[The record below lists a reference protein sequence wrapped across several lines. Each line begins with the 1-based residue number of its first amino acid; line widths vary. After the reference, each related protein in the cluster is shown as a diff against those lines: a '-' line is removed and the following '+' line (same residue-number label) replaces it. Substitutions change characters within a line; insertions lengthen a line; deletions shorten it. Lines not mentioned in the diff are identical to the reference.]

1 MVLNISSRER
11 KIFEILLGNPDGITV
26 KEIAKELEVSA
37 RTIHRDLK
45 NTEEITNLYNL
56 KLEKKSGVG
65 LRLVGMEQDRKQLRQ
80 ALTNVTVIDFTPEER
95 QSIILATLLEMKEPI
110 KLFTLSA
117 ELKVTEATISHDLDQ
132 LEKEIAAY
140 RLIIIR
146 KRGYGVEIA
155 GEEANKRA
163 ALSDLI
169 SKHIDPFEFVTLIK
183 DNIQKNAQD
192 QFSAISNRLLGLVNP
207 EHLIVIRQ
215 RVEQAR
221 EELPYELADS
231 ALIGLVVHLALAI
244 ERLQKGDTIQFDQA
258 QLKQM
263 EGTKEYRIAEKMI
276 RDLESPLGMDIP
288 DDEIGY
294 ITMHLMGA
302 KLRFDSNYIHMYPD
316 EDIVFLANQLIRS
329 VSSHINVPL
338 MNNKQLLN
346 DLVAHL
352 KPSIYRLKQGMTI
365 KNPMIQEIK
374 QDYDELFHMIAT
386 AVEDTFP
393 NMEFPDDEI
402 GYLVLH
408 FAAALLNNE
417 KAVDLQALVI
427 CSSGIGTSKML
438 ATKLVQR
445 IPEIK
450 HVENASI
457 FDLNKLDVEAYHVI
471 VSTIPLKEF
480 DHGYLLIS
488 PMLTQSEIHQV
499 KKEIKKRKLTVRLN
513 RKEQP
518 VFTDSSNFIVRMEAL
533 QNYSRTTLNLL
544 DSFRVY
550 DVTDNL
556 TMDSVLR
563 LACKTLAEKK
573 IIRNEE
579 IVFKKLQLREQIS
592 GLGIPAT
599 SIALYHTRSNAIHK
613 PTFSIYKLTYPL
625 TIRGMDG
632 NQMKMDTVIVML
644 APEIIHQEVLEI
656 LSFLSSLIIQDQT
669 SISLYESGD
678 ETRIKQYLSEQLEQF
693 LHEKDLI

>member
-1 MVLNISSRER
+1 MNISNRER
-11 KIFEILLGNPDGITV
+11 KILEILLGNPEGITV
-26 KEIAKELEVSA
+26 KDIAKELEVSA

-45 NTEEITNLYNL
+45 NTEDITNHYNL
-56 KLEKKSGVG
+56 ILEKKSGVG
-65 LRLVGMEQDRKQLRQ
+65 LRLVGMEQDRKQFLS
-80 ALTNVTVIDFTPEER
+80 ALANVTVFDFTPEER

-110 KLFTLSA
+110 KLFTLST

-132 LEKEIAAY
+132 LEKEIASY
-140 RLIIIR
+140 RLILIR

-155 GEEANKRA
+155 GDEANKRA
-163 ALSDLI
+163 ALSSLI
-169 SKHIDPFEFVTLIK
+169 SKHIDPFEFVSLIK
-183 DNIQKNAQD
+183 DNIQKKSQD

-244 ERLQKGDTIQFDQA
+244 ERLQKGDSIQFDQA
-258 QLKQM
+258 QLMQM
-263 EGTKEYRIAEKMI
+263 EGTKEYRVAEKMI
-276 RDLESPLGMDIP
+276 RDIEGPLGMAIP

-302 KLRFDSNYIHMYPD
+302 KLRSDSNYIDMYPD
-316 EDIVFLANQLIRS
+316 EDIVFSANQLIRS
-329 VSSHINVPL
+329 VSKQINVPQ

-352 KPSIYRLKQGMTI
+352 KPAIYRLKQGMTI
-365 KNPMIQEIK
+365 KNPLIREIK
-374 QDYDELFHMIAT
+374 QDYDELFHMIT
-386 AVEDTFP
+386 AAVRDTFP

-457 FDLNKLDVEAYHVI
+457 FDLNKLNVEAYDVI

-480 DHGYLLIS
+480 DHDYLLIS
-488 PMLTQSEIHQV
+488 PMLTQNEIHQV
-499 KKEIKKRKLTVRLN
+499 KKEIKKRKLTVHMN
-513 RKEQP
+513 YKEP
-518 VFTDSSNFIVRMEAL
+518 RVTTDSSNFTVRMEAL
-533 QNYSRTTLNLL
+533 QNYSRATLDLL
-544 DSFRVY
+544 DSFQVY

-556 TMDSVLR
+556 TIDSVLR
-563 LACKTLAEKK
+563 LVCKTLAENK
-573 IIRNEE
+573 IIQSAK

-613 PTFSIYKLTYPL
+613 PTFSIYKLNHPL
-625 TIRGMDG
+625 AIRGMDN
-632 NQMKMDTVIVML
+632 NQMEMDTVIVML
-644 APEIIHQEVLEI
+644 APEITHQEVLEI

-669 SISLYESGD
+669 SISLFESGD
-678 ETRIKQYLSEQLEQF
+678 EPKIKQYLSEQLELF
-693 LHEKDLI
+693 IHEKELI

>member
-1 MVLNISSRER
+1 M
-11 KIFEILLGNPDGITV
+11 KKPDGITV
-26 KEIAKELEVSA
+26 KNIAKELEVSA

-45 NTEEITNLYNL
+45 NTEDITNHYNL

-65 LRLVGMEQDRKQLRQ
+65 LRLSGTEQGRNQLRQ
-80 ALTNVTVIDFTPEER
+80 ALTNITVIDFTPEER
-95 QSIILATLLEMKEPI
+95 QSIILASLLEMKEPI

-132 LEKEIAAY
+132 LEKEIASY
-140 RLIIIR
+140 RLVLIR

-155 GEEANKRA
+155 GDEANKRA
-163 ALSDLI
+163 ALSNLI
-169 SKHIDPFEFVTLIK
+169 SKHIDPFEFVSLIK
-183 DNIQKNAQD
+183 DNIQKKTQD

-244 ERLQKGDTIQFDQA
+244 ERLQKGDTIQFDQT

-263 EGTKEYRIAEKMI
+263 EGTVEYRISKKMI
-276 RDLESPLGMDIP
+276 RDLEEHLGMVIP

-302 KLRFDSNYIHMYPD
+302 KLRFDPNYIHMYPN
-316 EDIVFLANQLIRS
+316 EDIVFLASQLISS
-329 VSSHINVPL
+329 VSTQINVSL
-338 MNNKQLLN
+338 LNNKQLLN

-352 KPSIYRLKQGMTI
+352 KPAIYRLKQGMTI

-374 QDYDELFHMIAT
+374 QDYDELFHMIQAAAKAT
-386 AVEDTFP
+386 FRD
-393 NMEFPDDEI
+393 MEFPDDEI

-457 FDLNKLDVEAYHVI
+457 FDLNKLDVTAYDVI

-480 DHGYLLIS
+480 DHDYLLIS
-488 PMLTQSEIHQV
+488 PMLTQTEIHQV
-499 KKEIKKRKLTVRLN
+499 KKEIKKRKLTVHMN
-513 RKEQP
+513 HKEP
-518 VFTDSSNFIVRMEAL
+518 RVTTDISSFIVRMEAL
-533 QNYSRTTLNLL
+533 QNFSRTALDLL

-550 DVTDNL
+550 DVSDNL
-556 TMDSVLR
+556 EVDAVLR
-563 LACKTLAEKK
+563 LVCNTLADKK

-599 SIALYHTRSNAIHK
+599 SIALYHTRSNAIRK
-613 PTFSIYKLTYPL
+613 PTFSIYKLNHPL
-625 TIRGMDG
+625 TIRGMD
-632 NQMKMDTVIVML
+632 NEQMEMDTVIVML
-644 APEIIHQEVLEI
+644 APEITHQEVLEI
-656 LSFLSSLIIQDQT
+656 LSFLSSLIIQDET
-669 SISLYESGD
+669 SISLFESGD
-678 ETRIKQYLSEQLEQF
+678 EPKIKQYLSEQLEQF
-693 LHEKDLI
+693 IHEKKLI